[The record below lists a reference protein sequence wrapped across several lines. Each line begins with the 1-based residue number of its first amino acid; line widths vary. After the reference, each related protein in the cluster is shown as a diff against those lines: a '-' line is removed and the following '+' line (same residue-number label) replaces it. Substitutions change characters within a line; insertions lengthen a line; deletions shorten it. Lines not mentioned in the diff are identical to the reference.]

1 MLSKWRQTERERE
14 GGNAFLFKLL
24 KLPAKLF
31 VKPHGYEN
39 SLNKRRESCTAEETV
54 SLTEKHLY
62 RLLLWTFLF
71 VMLLCADA
79 GISWVHVCFMLV
91 NIIRK

>member
-1 MLSKWRQTERERE
+1 M
-14 GGNAFLFKLL
+14 FKLL

-39 SLNKRRESCTAEETV
+39 SLNKRRDAGSNREGVSSCTVEETV

-71 VMLLCADA
+71 VMLLCADV